1 MAKPT
6 LTDFERR
13 ILEDLAAG
21 CAERSVPRM
30 DLNAIAHRAAAKNI
44 AVAGALDR
52 LEAKGLVAKN
62 HPCPYKPGGSR
73 SALWAIRPEGRAWL
87 EAKASAV

>member
-1 MAKPT
+1 MTIA

-13 ILEDLAAG
+13 ILEALGAG
-21 CAERSVPRM
+21 CAERSNPKM

-52 LEAKGLVAKN
+52 LETKGFVTKN

-87 EAKASAV
+87 DAGA